1 MRLLWLTPAYPPF
14 TGGGERYAHALATHL
29 AQMGTAVTIF
39 TSHATREQDF
49 WRGVSNPPAWEHDGQ
64 IPVLR
69 LPIRPF
75 PGGWRGLLAYRKLMV
90 LLSALPGAHS
100 RLLPR
105 MARRIPP
112 IDGLQSALAQLPP
125 EFDLVHGFNISW
137 EWPLWA
143 GWQWAQEHGLPF
155 VATPFMHFGTGQDRV
170 ARNTTMAHQRQILMG
185 SSRVLA
191 LTAVEQQGL
200 QQMGVERVTVVGGGV
215 EAPPSLGDTAVLSQQ
230 HQLTPPYALF
240 IGRASKEKGAIHAAQ
255 AVLAL
260 AQQGIPITLALIG
273 QQSPEFA
280 HFYGRLTPTQQQWI
294 RPLGILSENDKH
306 TLLAGA
312 VALLLPSR
320 TDSFG
325 IVLLEAWTH
334 AIPVIGARAGG
345 IPGVVDHEQNGLLVP
360 FGDVP
365 ALSAALRRLLQ
376 EPALRR
382 HLGEQG
388 QQKVAQQYTWPQ
400 VAAHVLAAYAQLC

>member
-14 TGGGERYAHALATHL
+14 TGGGERYASALATHL
-29 AQMGTAVTIF
+29 AQAETAVTIL

-49 WRGVSNPPAWEHDGQ
+49 WRGVSHAPAWERHSQ
-64 IPVLR
+64 ISVLR

-90 LLSALPGAHS
+90 LLSALPGEQS
-100 RLLPR
+100 RLLGH

-112 IDGLQSALAQLPP
+112 IHSLQSTFQALPP
-125 EFDLVHGFNISW
+125 EFDLVHGFNASW

-143 GWQWAQEHGLPF
+143 GWQWARQRGLPF

-170 ARNTTMAHQRQILMG
+170 ARNTTMDHQRRILIE
-185 SSRVLA
+185 SDLVLA
-191 LTAVEQQGL
+191 LTDVEAQGL
-200 QQMGVERVTVVGGGV
+200 RQMGAKRVLVVGGGV
-215 EAPPSLGDTAVLSQQ
+215 DAPPPLENTALLSQH

-240 IGRASKEKGAIHAAQ
+240 IGRASSEKGAIHAAQ

-260 AQQGIPITLALIG
+260 ARQGVPVTLALIG

-280 HFYGRLTPTQQQWI
+280 RFYGRLSPAEQQWI
-294 RPLGILSENDKH
+294 RPLGLLSEGDKH

-345 IPGVVDHEQNGLLVP
+345 IPGVIDHEQNGLLVP
-360 FGDVP
+360 FGNVT
-365 ALSAALRRLLQ
+365 ALAGALRRLLQ
-376 EPALRR
+376 EPALRQR
-382 HLGEQG
+382 LGEQG

-400 VAAHVLAAYAQLC
+400 VAARVLAAYAQLC